1 MPHSQFTHS
10 ATANNLAN
18 KPVLI
23 SAALEGDPGLR
34 KVHWQW
40 LNDHRVQFKFNSII
54 SQTPCKTSHQQEA
67 KPLNSQQDL

>member
-1 MPHSQFTHS
+1 
-10 ATANNLAN
+10 LAN
-18 KPVLI
+18 KLVPI
-23 SAALEGDPGLR
+23 SGAPEGDLGLL

-40 LNDHRVQFKFNSII
+40 LKITTFNLRSII